1 VLPQGISNSFTE
13 SSNAAAA
20 QYFGISMEPPQ
31 EVIIEEDE
39 SGTGVIEVSHQQRKE
54 ANAAKYQK
62 QYQTNPFGKKLKEVS
77 STNHHNNIEET
88 ALLNDLQLH
97 EKKPKA
103 PVSHL
108 KKPSSQRLKNTSD
121 T

>member
-1 VLPQGISNSFTE
+1 MPYREIHIGKETFITRVSDEAIKDWLGKREHLRNRGYPDRPPDVDTPPKFKGCNLICLSNCFNT
-13 SSNAAAA
+13 
-20 QYFGISMEPPQ
+20 
-31 EVIIEEDE
+31 
-39 SGTGVIEVSHQQRKE
+39 
-54 ANAAKYQK
+54 
-62 QYQTNPFGKKLKEVS
+62 FGKKLKEVS
-77 STNHHNNIEET
+77 SINHHNNIEET

-103 PVSHL
+103 PISHL

>member
-1 VLPQGISNSFTE
+1 
-13 SSNAAAA
+13 
-20 QYFGISMEPPQ
+20 
-31 EVIIEEDE
+31 
-39 SGTGVIEVSHQQRKE
+39 
-54 ANAAKYQK
+54 
-62 QYQTNPFGKKLKEVS
+62 LKEVS
-77 STNHHNNIEET
+77 SINHRNNIEET

-103 PVSHL
+103 PISHL